1 MENLVTGIQQAGI
14 GVQNADEAKI
24 LYRDLFGM
32 NVLVFDDVAP
42 ACLMTKYTG
51 NEVHKRRAILSLNMK
66 GGGGFEIWQF
76 IEREAKGAIKPPQLG
91 DLGIFALK
99 LKTPCVQIAYNH
111 FQQRAGI
118 ILSAI
123 FKSPIGDKHFWI
135 KDPQE
140 NYFNIIED
148 KSELYKTEHCI
159 GGVVG
164 AVIGVSDIDKSIQ
177 FYTTL
182 TGRGKVI
189 MDHVGVIED
198 GPTTQNGKNF
208 RRVLISNPPSETGAF
223 CQFFGGMEIELI
235 QAMDFQPKKIFE
247 ERYWGDSGFIHLCLD
262 VTNMVLLK
270 NKMQKAGYNFSV
282 DSESSFP
289 MSEASGRFCYVEDPD
304 RTLIELVETH
314 KIPILKKLGI
324 NYDLKNKKSKKPL
337 PRWFLGLLALNKVK

>member
-1 MENLVTGIQQAGI
+1 MQNLVTGIQQAGI

-42 ACLMTKYTG
+42 ASLMAKYTG
-51 NEVHKRRAILSLNMK
+51 NEIHKRRAILSLNMK

-76 IEREAKGAIKPPQLG
+76 SNRDPRLAKSPPRFG

-111 FQQRAGI
+111 FQQMAGI
-118 ILSAI
+118 IVSGI
-123 FKSPIGDKHFWI
+123 SRSPIGAQHFWL
-135 KDPQE
+135 KDPQG
-140 NYFNIIED
+140 NHFNIVED
-148 KSELYKTEHCI
+148 KNELYKTGHCI

-164 AVIGVSDIDKSIQ
+164 AVIGVSDIDKSTA

-189 MDHVGVIED
+189 MDHRGVIKD
-198 GPTTQNGKNF
+198 GPVAQTGNNF
-208 RRVLISNPPSETGAF
+208 RRVLINNPPSESGAF
-223 CQFFGGMEIELI
+223 CQLFGGMQIELI
-235 QAMDFQPKKIFE
+235 QALDFQPKKIFH
-247 ERYWGDSGFIHLCLD
+247 ERYWGDCGFIHLCLD
-262 VTNMVLLK
+262 VTDLDLLK
-270 NKMQKAGYNFSV
+270 EKMHNAGFDFSV
-282 DSESSFP
+282 DSEKSFT

-304 RTLIELVETH
+304 NTLIELVETH

-324 NYDLKNKKSKKPL
+324 NYNLKNRKSQKPL